1 MPEAMRQRPDVLIV
15 NSFTPRRRSL
25 SDVFLD
31 NGTGML
37 RAHLEARGFR
47 VAIEDR
53 STIPGFAAFSPAWMT
68 GGLRRL
74 AVRLAGL
81 APERRP
87 SRVESLV
94 FLGLQEALSIVQRR
108 RMRKYVQSIVERV
121 RRERIP
127 VVGVKVWYGEAFT
140 WSKGLVTA
148 LRRAC
153 PDVITVAGG
162 PHANLYNHEG
172 LILRHSN
179 FDLAI
184 YGEGEHALAG
194 LLSATRIGTDRADRL
209 ARIRALDLPN
219 LIWRDDAQ
227 LAVNPPEA
235 GDIHTKPIPLYGDS
249 VNLKA
254 RVHTIIDAL
263 GCDYNKC
270 SFCAHK
276 TIFGDYRRRTA
287 SAVVDEMEYMISQ
300 GVAIFRFA
308 AGDTPLPHGLA
319 IAREILARGLH
330 VEFSMFHRAV
340 RGVRHRKQR
349 LVEEYRVLMRAG
361 LRAIFMGMET
371 GDDKTNC
378 EMLKKNVVAE
388 DIIGT
393 MDALREARAL
403 EGVRCD
409 LSLATI
415 HPVPARD
422 ATWDELRERTLAVA
436 LAARP
441 DSVLIAPPGV
451 FPGTDWYDH
460 PEEYGFE
467 FDAGYVEE
475 LMEYEYVL
483 YKPVELWKVGSYKL
497 GGRGLREIF
506 AETAR
511 LRRAFES
518 AGITI
523 DLGDEDFLL
532 LQAAD
537 QDPPT
542 YRRESL
548 ADIIACSDRYSRGV
562 YERLNAKSRALAAS
576 NAERRPDRLAPATAT
591 PHRDALDPLER
602 RHPIS
607 LG

>member
-1 MPEAMRQRPDVLIV
+1 MTHSTRPKPDLLIV

-37 RAHLEARGFR
+37 RAHLEDHGYR
-47 VAIEDR
+47 IDIDDR
-53 STIPGFAAFSPAWMT
+53 STIPGFGTFSPSWMT
-68 GGLRRL
+68 RVLRPLAARL
-74 AVRLAGL
+74 AALPPGQT
-81 APERRP
+81 P
-87 SRVESLV
+87 SRVEALA
-94 FLGLQEALSIVQRR
+94 FFGLQEALSAVQRR
-108 RMRKYVQSIVERV
+108 RMRRYIRSIVERV

-140 WSKGLVTA
+140 WSKALVA
-148 LRRAC
+148 ELRRVC
-153 PDVITVAGG
+153 PEVITVAGG
-162 PHANLYNHEG
+162 PHANLYNHDG

-184 YGEGEHALAG
+184 YGEGEQALAAV
-194 LLSATRIGTDRADRL
+194 LSAVQAGADRADRL
-209 ARIRALDLPN
+209 ARIGALELPG
-219 LIWRDDAQ
+219 LIWRDGERIV
-227 LAVNPPEA
+227 VNPPDSL
-235 GDIHTKPIPLYGDS
+235 DIKTKPIPNYGDS
-249 VNLKA
+249 LAVKA
-254 RVHTIIDAL
+254 RVHTIIDAI

-276 TIFGDYRRRTA
+276 TIYGDYRRRPA
-287 SAVVDEMEYMISQ
+287 AAVVDEMEHMIAQ

-308 AGDTPLPHGLA
+308 AGDTPLPHALT

-340 RGVRHRKQR
+340 RGVSHRTER
-349 LVEEYRVLMRAG
+349 LVEDYRVLMQAG

-393 MDALREARAL
+393 MDALRQARAL

-422 ATWDELRERTLAVA
+422 VSWEELRQRTLDVG

-441 DSVLIAPPGV
+441 DSILIAPPGV
-451 FPGTDWYDH
+451 FPGTDWYEH

-467 FDAGYVEE
+467 FDADYIKL

-483 YKPVELWKVGSYKL
+483 YKPVELWKVGAYKL

-511 LRRAFES
+511 LRQAFEA
-518 AGITI
+518 AGIAI

-532 LQAAD
+532 LQAAGE
-537 QDPPT
+537 DPHT

-548 ADIIACSDRYSRGV
+548 ADIISCSDGYSRGI
-562 YERLNAKSRALAAS
+562 YERLNAKSLALAAS
-576 NAERRPDRLAPATAT
+576 NAVRPPASGVPLAAA
-591 PHRDALDPLER
+591 AA
-602 RHPIS
+602 
-607 LG
+607 